1 MIKIYHNPRCRKSRE
16 ALARLEA
23 SGKDFEVVEYLK
35 NPLSAKDIN
44 GLLKLLEMNPLS
56 LVRKGEAIWK
66 EQYKGKDL
74 SDAQII
80 EAMAENPK
88 LIERPIITNGN
99 QAIVARPAE
108 LMDAILN

>member
-1 MIKIYHNPRCRKSRE
+1 MIQIYHNPRCRKSRE

-35 NPLSAKDIN
+35 NPLSAKDIS
-44 GLLKLLEMNPLS
+44 GLLKLLARKPVS

-74 SDAQII
+74 NDTQII
-80 EAMAENPK
+80 EAMADPPK

-99 QAIVARPAE
+99 KAVVARPAE

>member
-1 MIKIYHNPRCRKSRE
+1 MIHIYHNPRCRKSRE
-16 ALARLEA
+16 ALARLEE
-23 SGKDFEVVEYLK
+23 SGKEFKIVEYLK
-35 NPLSAKDIN
+35 NPLSAKDLT
-44 GLLKLLEMNPLS
+44 GLLDSLEMNPLS

-74 SDAQII
+74 SDAQVI
-80 EAMAENPK
+80 EAMAEHPK

-99 QAIVARPAE
+99 KAVVARPAE